1 MLLSGEGGNV
11 NVQQAKKWLNRAR
24 KNGHAGAMGV
34 FGNVIFQEGQTIRGL
49 AYMTAAL
56 DQCSP
61 KDRPWLQSMQEQAFS
76 LATEDDRRKAITLSQ
91 NMHMQ
96 GDDD

>member
-61 KDRPWLQSMQEQAFS
+61 KDKPWLQSMQEQAFS
-76 LATEDDRRKAITLSQ
+76 LATEGDRRQAITLSQ
-91 NMHMQ
+91 NMHTQ